1 MLRLIA
7 LVVTILLLLVSLTG
21 CFSAQPKDIEAFSKP
36 DEVVLM
42 SSDYVLMPP
51 DEIEIHCSKVP
62 EIHLQRQR
70 IRPDGFITF
79 ENLGSIQA
87 ANKTPDEVA
96 QLIQAKVLELYA
108 LAGENPIDVQIAS
121 YQSKFYYVLG
131 EVEHPGPKLI
141 TGRDTTFAAIAA
153 ATPTPL
159 AWDKRVQVIRPS
171 SDPNKKPKIFE
182 LNFKKMMA
190 HGDLTKDVLL
200 QQGDI
205 VYIPPTILASLGKT
219 VQEVTSPVNSTFS
232 TINTVQRTIVGPSDV
247 QSSN

>member
-1 MLRLIA
+1 M
-7 LVVTILLLLVSLTG
+7 VLLSLLVSLAG
-21 CFSAQPKDIEAFSKP
+21 CFSARKEDIEAFSKA

-87 ANKTPDEVA
+87 ANKTPEEVS
-96 QLIQAKVLELYA
+96 QLIRVKVLELYA
-108 LAGENPIDVQIAS
+108 LAGENPIDVQIAA

-131 EVEHPGPKLI
+131 EVEHPGPKII
-141 TGRDTTFAAIAA
+141 TGRDTTFSAIAA

-159 AWDKRVQVIRPS
+159 AWDKRIQIIRPS

-182 LNFKKMMA
+182 LNFKKMMV
-190 HGDLTKDVLL
+190 HGNLTKNVLL
-200 QQGDI
+200 QEGDI
-205 VYIPPTILASLGKT
+205 VYVPPTVLASLGKA
-219 VQEVTSPVNSTFS
+219 VQEITTPINSSFS
-232 TINTVQRTIVGPSDV
+232 TVNTVQRTFEGPADS